1 MRIVDMADD
10 WKQKFAWSWSFDE
23 MCYELGVDSPKDK
36 INGGD
41 VNTYFWSGR
50 LEEIKEYCEKDV
62 KACIEAAKRIY

>member
-1 MRIVDMADD
+1 
-10 WKQKFAWSWSFDE
+10 
-23 MCYELGVDSPKDK
+23 MCYELGVESPKDK

-41 VNTYFWSGR
+41 VNTYFWNGK